1 MKEAEHTV
9 LRLCHQASLAW
20 LTPIPLSVGLY
31 PEASLVPHANEF
43 LS

>member
-9 LRLCHQASLAW
+9 LCLCQQTSLVC
-20 LTPIPLSVGLY
+20 LTPISLSVGLY
-31 PEASLVPHANEF
+31 PEASLVPLANEF